1 VRLKSRALFLV
12 ENVQGPHSQVSIATI
27 EEARWVGRFGW
38 GVGRFRGCALSIGVL
53 VGSLGPVPSE
63 VLAEHEIDHRF
74 IVEGFVCGS
83 DDKAVPEA
91 EVMVKDTR
99 VSVGKMGYTDNRGHY
114 TVTLHLH
121 NDNQGDPILIT
132 TKDQEQ
138 RIAATFDPKD
148 LKTERKVTVNFGTG
162 CVTQEESSPW
172 VYYGVGL
179 GVAVVAAVAGAR
191 LMRKRRQP
199 VKRGK
204 GKRSQS
210 NS

>member
-1 VRLKSRALFLV
+1 M
-12 ENVQGPHSQVSIATI
+12 G
-27 EEARWVGRFGW
+27 
-38 GVGRFRGCALSIGVL
+38 IGVL
-53 VGSLGPVPSE
+53 VGSLSPVPSE

-83 DDKAVPEA
+83 DGKAIPEA

-132 TKDQEQ
+132 AKDQEQ
-138 RIAATFDPKD
+138 RIAAKFDPND
-148 LKTERKVTVNFGTG
+148 LKTERKVTANFGTG

-179 GVAVVAAVAGAR
+179 GVAVVAAFAGAR